1 MKYIFVDRRIRRT
14 LFLLAAGGI
23 FLLAFFAFWN
33 GLEKRVTS
41 ARENERIEAS
51 PAEKIPSA
59 KFLNDYPL
67 ALKTAAREQKPL
79 LLFFMES
86 DCPFSCRMMDETF
99 SDRDVT
105 ALCEAFCVVRIDL
118 SRAESELTARQ
129 FDVTGSPT
137 VQFLSAKGQPLR
149 QISGFQT
156 AEELKSRMET
166 VLSTIAWHQTNAI
179 LR

>member
-1 MKYIFVDRRIRRT
+1 MKYIIKNRQIRRT

-23 FLLAFFAFWN
+23 SLLAFFVIWN
-33 GLEKRVTS
+33 GLEKRVSS
-41 ARENERIEAS
+41 ARENERIEAA
-51 PAEKIPSA
+51 PVEKVQTA
-59 KFLNDYPL
+59 QFLSDYSL

-86 DCPFSCRMMDETF
+86 DCPFSRRMIDETF
-99 SDRDVT
+99 TDRDVA
-105 ALCEAFCVVRIDL
+105 ALCGAFCVVRIDL
-118 SRAESELTARQ
+118 SRTESESIARQ
-129 FDVTGSPT
+129 FDVAGSPT